1 MADDRRVFSEQEV
14 GEIVQRAA
22 ELQEASPERGLRY
35 APGVT
40 REQLERVAQ
49 EVGVEPEF
57 LQRALAE
64 RSSDPER
71 SGLFRAHERV
81 VDGELDPNDFDLI
94 LEHVRARRSRRSPTT
109 QIGRTLEGRV
119 WTGTGFA
126 NLEVTSR
133 NDRTRVRVKPTPIV
147 EILGTFYPAFL
158 ASLAGA
164 VPLASNG
171 HGVASAVVAAGL
183 VAAATLG
190 FFGWTRRS
198 NRSAKRLAN
207 KLAGVVAEEVARQ
220 SSGEGVAESAPGAD
234 RRRLAQKQ
242 GLRE

>member
-49 EVGVEPEF
+49 EVGVETEF

-64 RSSDPER
+64 RSSAPER
-71 SGLFRAHERV
+71 GGLFRAHERV

-94 LEHVRARRSRRSPTT
+94 LQHVHARRSRHSPPT
-109 QIGRTLEGRV
+109 QIGRTLQGQV
-119 WTGTGFA
+119 WTGTGYA

-133 NDRTRVRVKPTPIV
+133 NDRTRVRVKPKPLL
-147 EILGTFYPAFL
+147 EILGTVYPAFL
-158 ASLAGA
+158 ATLTGA
-164 VPLASNG
+164 VPLAVNG
-171 HGVASAVVAAGL
+171 HGMVSALLAAGS
-183 VAAATLG
+183 VTAATLG

-198 NRSAKRLAN
+198 NRSAKRLAD
-207 KLAGVVAEEVARQ
+207 KLAGVVAQQVARQ
-220 SSGEGVAESAPGAD
+220 SSGEAAAESAPDAD

-242 GLRE
+242 GLVE